1 MSETLD
7 EGVRSS
13 PRAPEQ
19 VAPAAGR
26 PWGVWASLAWYVLVF
41 EVWVRAYDAAEQYSG
56 LQELLARSYLL
67 HALDV
72 TVAWGGQ
79 LVIIVLAVRMTRL
92 PVRDYLGWIRPR
104 VVDIALGIPA
114 ILALPVVFMLA
125 DLWSGVL
132 TAADPSVQA
141 YHAGVAAGVSP
152 WWFVLGY
159 WPAET
164 LAPLVEESFFRGF
177 LWRGLQFRFG
187 NTVALLGTSLLFAA
201 MHYNYYIQDGAVDP
215 ISIVQYLVAGL
226 VLGWLRWR
234 SGGSTVPMIVHAVSN
249 VWVTAQV
256 IALAALVS

>member
-1 MSETLD
+1 M
-7 EGVRSS
+7 
-13 PRAPEQ
+13 
-19 VAPAAGR
+19 
-26 PWGVWASLAWYVLVF
+26 
-41 EVWVRAYDAAEQYSG
+41 RAYARRRAVFRWPW
-56 LQELLARSYLL
+56 QELLARSYLL

-79 LVIIVLAVRMTRL
+79 LAIIVLAARRMTRL

-104 VVDIALGIPA
+104 IVDIAVGIPA

-125 DLWSGVL
+125 DLWSGML

-141 YHAGVAAGVSP
+141 YRAGIAAGVSP

-187 NTVALLGTSLLFAA
+187 NAVALLGTSLLFAA
-201 MHYNYYIQDGAVDP
+201 MHYSYYIQDGAVDP
-215 ISIVQYLVAGL
+215 DISIVQYLVAGL
-226 VLGWLRWR
+226 VLGWLRR
-234 SGGSTVPMIVHAVSN
+234 RKRR
-249 VWVTAQV
+249 
-256 IALAALVS
+256 AARCR